1 MSTAGNTLVS
11 VRTPTI
17 GADVIADAIAAR
29 GLKRVFVFPGGTIA
43 PILDKLQTL
52 GIELFVPRHEQGAG
66 YAALG
71 VARLLGE
78 PQVVMVTSGP
88 GVTNLVT
95 PVADAYFDSTPLVV
109 LTGQVGTG
117 DMRLAMPIRQR
128 GFQEVDT
135 IALMT
140 PITKARFLPMSASE
154 LPQVIEDAF
163 HLAAEGRPGPVLV
176 DLPMNVQRADIPPG
190 PALTERPSLARPPV
204 DPAAISRLAEWL
216 AVAERPVI
224 VAGQGVLIARATTEL
239 RSLVEGAGIPT
250 SQSLLGL
257 GAFPTASPLALGFHG
272 HTGNQYAGLAIHNA
286 DLLIAVGSRLDVRQ
300 TGSMVREF
308 VPHGRVVRIDL
319 DPAELTHSRV
329 RVDLGINADAREALV
344 ALNQELS
351 GVALPDWS
359 AWRAR
364 IDGWRR
370 EHPLSYSV
378 DGPLKPQYVIAMA
391 NRLTTGRPLTI
402 VSGVGSHQQWTARHF
417 DFDSPERAWLTSG
430 GHGAMGY
437 DLPSAIGA
445 ALARPDVPVLCFV
458 GDGSFQMNI
467 QELATIVEHQLP
479 IKMFVLDNHRLGI
492 VSHFQ
497 QLNWG
502 SDPTCGDKWN
512 PDFAAVAA
520 SYGIPS
526 ATVMTADQVE
536 VPLRQALAAPGPFL
550 VHFLVDPAEDVSPML
565 LANQTMDAMWSD
577 R

>member
-1 MSTAGNTLVS
+1 LASE
-11 VRTPTI
+11 RTPIT

-29 GLKRVFVFPGGTIA
+29 GLKRVFVYPGGTIA
-43 PILDKLQTL
+43 PILDKLRTL
-52 GIELFVPRHEQGAG
+52 GIELFVARHEQGAA
-66 YAALG
+66 YAALA

-88 GVTNLVT
+88 GVTNVVT

-109 LTGQVGTG
+109 LTGQVGTA
-117 DMRLAMPIRQR
+117 DMRFDLPVRQR
-128 GFQEVDT
+128 GFQEIDT
-135 IALMT
+135 VALMT
-140 PITKARFLPMSASE
+140 PITKARFLPMVAAE
-154 LPQVIEDAF
+154 LPQVMADAF
-163 HLAAEGRPGPVLV
+163 RVAAEGRPGPVLV
-176 DLPMNVQRADIPPG
+176 DLPMNVQRAEL
-190 PALTERPSLARPPV
+190 PAAAAVAEESPHARPQVEPS
-204 DPAAISRLAEWL
+204 AISQLAEWL
-216 AVAERPVI
+216 AAAKRPVI
-224 VAGQGVLIARATTEL
+224 IAGQGVLIARATAEL
-239 RSLVEGAGIPT
+239 RSLAERAGIPT

-257 GAFPTASPLALGFHG
+257 GAFPTTSPLALGFHG

-308 VPHGRVVRIDL
+308 VPNGRIVRIDL
-319 DPAELTHSRV
+319 DPAELSHSRV
-329 RVDLGINADAREALV
+329 RVDLSINADAREALV
-344 ALNQELS
+344 ALNAKLS

-359 AWRAR
+359 AWRQR

-370 EHPLSYSV
+370 EHPLSYA
-378 DGPLKPQYVIAMA
+378 DGGPLKPQYVIDTA
-391 NRLTTGRPLTI
+391 NRLTAGRPLTI

-417 DFDSPERAWLTSG
+417 DFDAPERAWLTSG

-445 ALARPDVPVLCFV
+445 VLARPGVPALCFV

-467 QELATIVEHQLP
+467 QELATVAEHHLP
-479 IKMFVLDNHRLGI
+479 VKIFVLDNHRLGI

-497 QLNWG
+497 NLNWG
-502 SDPTCGDKWN
+502 CDPTCGDKWN

-526 ATVMTADQVE
+526 ATATAADQVE
-536 VPLRQALAAPGPFL
+536 AVLREALVAPGPFL
-550 VHFLVDPAEDVSPML
+550 VHFVVDPAEDVSPML
-565 LANQTMDAMWSD
+565 LANQTMDAMWTD

>member
-1 MSTAGNTLVS
+1 M
-11 VRTPTI
+11 I

-43 PILDKLQTL
+43 PILDKLQAL

-95 PVADAYFDSTPLVV
+95 PIADAYFDSTPLVV

-117 DMRLAMPIRQR
+117 DMRLAMPVRQR

-135 IALMT
+135 VALLT
-140 PITKARFLPMSASE
+140 PITKARFLPMRAAE
-154 LPQVIEDAF
+154 LPQVMEDAF
-163 HLAAEGRPGPVLV
+163 RLAAEGRPGPVLV
-176 DLPMNVQRADIPPG
+176 DLPMNVQRAEV
-190 PALTERPSLARPPV
+190 PASTAAAEKSTSATPHL
-204 DPAAISRLAEWL
+204 DPAAISQLAEWL
-216 AVAERPVI
+216 AAAQRPVI
-224 VAGQGVLIARATTEL
+224 VAGQGVLIARAAAEL
-239 RSLVEGAGIPT
+239 RSLAERSGIPT

-257 GAFPTASPLALGFHG
+257 GAFPTTSPLALGFHG

-300 TGSMVREF
+300 TGSVVGQF
-308 VPHGRVVRIDL
+308 VPNGRIVRIDL
-319 DPAELTHSRV
+319 DPAELLHSRV
-329 RVDLGINADAREALV
+329 RVDLAINADAREALV
-344 ALNQELS
+344 ALNEKLA

-370 EHPLSYSV
+370 EHPLSYTA
-378 DGPLKPQYVIAMA
+378 DGPLKPQHIIATA

-445 ALARPDVPVLCFV
+445 ALARPGVPALCFV

-467 QELATIVEHQLP
+467 QELATIAEHRLP
-479 IKMFVLDNHRLGI
+479 IKMFVVDNHRLGI

-497 QLNWG
+497 HLNWG

-526 ATVMTADQVE
+526 ATVENADQVE
-536 VPLRQALAAPGPFL
+536 VALREALAAPGPFL
-550 VHFLVDPAEDVSPML
+550 VHCVVDPAEDVSPML